1 MINKLKEYN
10 AFYMNNNS
18 YGKEEYP
25 EVFKYKDR
33 KSKLILSAPHATK
46 SFVSKKEKPADLY
59 TGAIVEYIG
68 EQTETSTLIRTK
80 YVNKKVL
87 ISDYVANNGLENH
100 FFVDVHGFDKDI
112 EYDVCLGI
120 YEYEAKGYPYLED
133 IIAILEKYDL
143 RTIVNY
149 PDYTGRNGFTRRYQE
164 QFGKPNIIQME
175 LKRYLRDFYQNP
187 EIVEKTTIPMMIEI
201 ANCYKN

>member
-10 AFYMNNNS
+10 AFYMSNNS

-201 ANCYKN
+201 ANCNKN

>member
-1 MINKLKEYN
+1 MIDKLKKYN
-10 AFYMNNNS
+10 AFYANNGSCGNEK
-18 YGKEEYP
+18 YY
-25 EVFKYKDR
+25 EVFKYADR

-59 TGAIVEYIG
+59 TGAIVEYVG

-80 YVNKKVL
+80 YVNKKEL

-120 YEYEAKGYPYLED
+120 CEYETKGYPYLED
-133 IIAILEKYDL
+133 IIAIVQKYNL
-143 RTIVNY
+143 KTIVNY
-149 PDYTGRNGFTRRYQE
+149 PGYTGKSGFTRRYQE

-175 LKRYLRDFYQNP
+175 LKRYLRDFYHNP
-187 EIVEKTTIPMMIEI
+187 DIVKKITIPMMIEV
-201 ANCYKN
+201 ANCYKK